1 MSPNTK
7 RINKKTA
14 TKVTV
19 NSSSSPFSQFPRI
32 VGPGGVTTPTPASA
46 LTIPQVCQ
54 EQQQQQALL
63 AHTAEWHAETHHKI
77 ITAIATLPGS
87 PSAQI
92 LTGLTSIKLA
102 AHALTLFT
110 TQNPGGNLDI
120 DGQIV
125 DLEQLL
131 LELHLSA
138 PSKHQSDAIHHS
150 INNKLEWIE
159 SEWLA
164 QAVTEQKEDLLST
177 NPSSALGTG
186 LPQSPI
192 ASQTSIKRSRDAVPL
207 ELVSV
212 KEPRITQF
220 NLSTQ
225 SVLANRLP
233 HQRQVKWIKFL
244 W

>member
-1 MSPNTK
+1 M
-7 RINKKTA
+7 
-14 TKVTV
+14 TV

-54 EQQQQQALL
+54 EQQQQQALM
-63 AHTAEWHAETHHKI
+63 AHTAEWHAETRHKI
-77 ITAIATLPGS
+77 IKAIAQLPGS

-92 LTGLTSIKLA
+92 LIGLTSIKLA
-102 AHALTLFT
+102 AQALTLFT
-110 TQNPGGNLDI
+110 TQNPRGNFDI
-120 DGQIV
+120 DGQPV

-138 PSKHQSDAIHHS
+138 PSKHRS
-150 INNKLEWIE
+150 IK

-164 QAVTEQKEDLLST
+164 QTVTEQKEDLFQPMSVD
-177 NPSSALGTG
+177 PSLALGIG
-186 LPQSPI
+186 LPQSSI
-192 ASQTSIKRSRDAVPL
+192 ASQSSLKRSREAVPL
-207 ELVSV
+207 ELVPV

-225 SVLANRLP
+225 SVPANRLP
-233 HQRQVKWIKFL
+233 HQRQV
-244 W
+244 